1 MNFPIY
7 LVKVILCIKTI
18 TRLSFQKPFLESISF
33 SFQIN
38 SLFILKSFH
47 FFHNT
52 SLMMN
57 IREEKT
63 NMQISFYP
71 FCQRK
76 GEWME
81 IQQMKISIVVT
92 SALIKQWHTRI
103 LYACLFLT
111 FWHSMNLQ
119 FLFIVLVLEE
129 YQWRDCDGVGSFILL
144 LSEIQKRSVKNY
156 WRIAIQFLKWYFPK
170 CFMKPITLRGSCRI
184 RINFTETSRMKK

>member
-47 FFHNT
+47 FFHIT

-63 NMQISFYP
+63 NTQISFYP

-76 GEWME
+76 GR
-81 IQQMKISIVVT
+81 VNGN
-92 SALIKQWHTRI
+92 SANENLCCCYKCFNKTMAYPNF
-103 LYACLFLT
+103 LCMFVSYFLT
-111 FWHSMNLQ
+111 LNESSVFVHRISARGISAERL
-119 FLFIVLVLEE
+119 
-129 YQWRDCDGVGSFILL
+129 WRC
-144 LSEIQKRSVKNY
+144 
-156 WRIAIQFLKWYFPK
+156 W
-170 CFMKPITLRGSCRI
+170 
-184 RINFTETSRMKK
+184 